1 VKLNA
6 RYVSIGDFDDL
17 YFQVLFENRHP
28 AADYDPSA
36 TEPYLLLQRQFE
48 DDDRGLCYLET
59 RDIDRFAGHYRLRL
73 IEFTPT
79 RLAFEIDRPE
89 GRTVEGHLQALNPTL
104 PPGPAH
110 CSHHFWRGAI
120 RAGAPREPRG
130 RRRSKHAS
138 IRWRITIT
146 AYLENGGTLEKPR
159 QMAAHASTRTT
170 QLYDRREDRVTLD
183 EVVKINIRG

>member
-1 VKLNA
+1 MMTGTDYQMISCLASGACCIAIARSEVGQHLPANSVQHRVRSTPYNRLSCCAREIVAPCHGDSDPRLKVVPPVKLNA

-73 IEFTPT
+73 IEFAPT

-89 GRTVEGHLQALNPTL
+89 DRTVEVTYKL
-104 PPGPAH
+104 
-110 CSHHFWRGAI
+110 
-120 RAGAPREPRG
+120 
-130 RRRSKHAS
+130 
-138 IRWRITIT
+138 
-146 AYLENGGTLEKPR
+146 
-159 QMAAHASTRTT
+159 STRRFR
-170 QLYDRREDRVTLD
+170 QVRRIVHIIFGVEP
-183 EVVKINIRG
+183 